1 MICEVQMLLRET
13 KHGRHK
19 MHELYK
25 VYRAADENQLYSDFK
40 KTKEDDDR
48 RAAFEEDG
56 QTPLTR
62 ACRDGDEGSVKALL
76 ADAPEARDVG
86 VAFVVACKYNR
97 LALVETML
105 AHETLAAVA
114 KSKAQE
120 GLFALV
126 DKQEERAD
134 EAVVRVLLVCSVPQ
148 LRRLCCFPTSVV
160 VPTGAVD
167 VNAPMWGNSRDSG
180 ALWYAAM
187 NGHAN
192 VVKVLIEAKADVNQ
206 ARGDTGSTP
215 LYIAAQQ
222 GHADVVRRPLR
233 PTYSQCSR
241 YSRSIQALDLLGLT
255 VSLLDALGSTLPG
268 GAADRGQG

>member
-1 MICEVQMLLRET
+1 VAIARAWLESAEVSALPVRMICEVQMLLRET

-25 VYRAADENQLYSDFK
+25 VYRAADGTQLHSDFK
-40 KTKEDDDR
+40 KTKADDDR

-62 ACRDGDEGSVKALL
+62 ACRDGDEGNAQALL

-126 DKQEERAD
+126 DKKEGRAD
-134 EAVVRVLLVCSVPQ
+134 EAVVRVLLS
-148 LRRLCCFPTSVV
+148 
-160 VPTGAVD
+160 TGAVD
-167 VNAPMWGNSRDSG
+167 VNAPRWENINDSG
-180 ALWYAAM
+180 VLYYAAM

-192 VVKVLIEAKADVNQ
+192 VVKVLVEAKADVNQ
-206 ARGDTGSTP
+206 TRADCGQTP
-215 LYIAAQQ
+215 LSTAAEN
-222 GHADVVRRPLR
+222 GHADVVSRPLR
-233 PTYSQCSR
+233 IVSAFSILDRYKHLTY
-241 YSRSIQALDLLGLT
+241 LDLLCLH
-255 VSLLDALGSTLPG
+255 LMHLDPHYT
-268 GAADRGQG
+268 RWCF